1 MIRTMSS
8 HPGNIHSIAA
18 MCQTLAVSRSGYYDH
33 AHKAQRP
40 RRQQDQ
46 VIATKL
52 VEGFKLSRKTYGSP
66 RLRAVL
72 KAQGIGVSRRRIS
85 RLMTAHGLQPKAKRR
100 FVPRTTHS
108 NHRGPIAANLL
119 QQRDAPPARIN
130 EIWVKDITYIPTGEG
145 WLYLDATLDL
155 CSRRVLGW
163 QASATMPAQ
172 LVINSLRQAYRTRGV
187 PLHGLI
193 VHTDRGCQ
201 YASES
206 YRADLNLRHAIPS
219 MSRKGNCYDNAAMES
234 FWATLKTEAFGT
246 TIPANRAAAIT
257 MIFDYITTFYN
268 SKRLHSSL
276 GYMSPLDFEAS
287 LN

>member
-1 MIRTMSS
+1 MISAMHA
-8 HPGNIHSIAA
+8 HPTNTHSIAA
-18 MCQTLAVSRSGYYDH
+18 MCQTLEVSRSGYYEH
-33 AHKAQRP
+33 THKAGRP

-46 VIATKL
+46 AIALRL

-66 RLRAVL
+66 RLREVL
-72 KAQGIGVSRRRIS
+72 KAQGLGVGRRRIS
-85 RLMTAHGLQPKAKRR
+85 RLMNTLGLAPKAKRR

-119 QQRDAPPARIN
+119 RERRAAAPTRLN

-163 QASATMPAQ
+163 HASATMPAQ
-172 LVINSLRQAYRTRGV
+172 LVISSLRQAYRSRGV

-206 YRADLNLRHAIPS
+206 YRNDLRLRHAIPS

-246 TIPANRAAAIT
+246 TLPATRAAAIT
-257 MIFDYITTFYN
+257 MIFD
-268 SKRLHSSL
+268 
-276 GYMSPLDFEAS
+276 
-287 LN
+287 